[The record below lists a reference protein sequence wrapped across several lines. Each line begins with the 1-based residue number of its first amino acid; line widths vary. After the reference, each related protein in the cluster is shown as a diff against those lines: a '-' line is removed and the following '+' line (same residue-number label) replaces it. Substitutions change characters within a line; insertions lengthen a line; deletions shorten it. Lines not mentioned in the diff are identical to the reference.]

1 MGMGMHVGGC
11 YGWMGG
17 WMGGCWELGVTRRI
31 ECVCVCVEIEVVV
44 IHGLIASLAVEHY
57 QLGARVRQVG

>member
-1 MGMGMHVGGC
+1 
-11 YGWMGG
+11 MGG
-17 WMGGCWELGVTRRI
+17 WVGGWVGAGNWGLLGELN
-31 ECVCVCVEIEVVV
+31 VCVCVEIEVVV